1 MKQRREHEHALFF
14 VCRSERREMMTLRRG
29 SGFAAALCAAAFIM
43 AALTGQ
49 SYAAEKKI
57 HTYYTGL
64 DVAGTGLSG
73 YEIRYRVRS
82 YYLGDEV
89 KYSKKREIGAIRN
102 YTDRPATKSLSISK
116 STTRTYSISA
126 STIIPKRVLQNDIN
140 ATIGGSL
147 SFNNTISISASAEV
161 PAHQEKSVYLQYKY
175 SRSRYKYVVQRQVRK
190 LFGKWKNSGKLSIRH
205 NTSTTKVPV
214 LVL

>member
-1 MKQRREHEHALFF
+1 MQEREHEHALFF
-14 VCRSERREMMTLRRG
+14 VRVPERREIMDIRRVSVYAAVMCMAVLMTTA
-29 SGFAAALCAAAFIM
+29 SAVP
-43 AALTGQ
+43 

-82 YYLGDEV
+82 YYLGNEV
-89 KYSKKREIGAIRN
+89 KYSRKREIGAIRN
-102 YTDRPATKSLSISK
+102 HTDKPATKSLSISK
-116 STTRTYSISA
+116 STTRTYSISV
-126 STIIPKRVLQNDIN
+126 STVIPKRVLQNDIN

-161 PAHQEKSVYLQYKY
+161 PAHKEKSVYLQYKY

-190 LFGKWKNSGKLSIRH
+190 IFGKWKNSGKLSVRY